1 MEGGMG
7 WEGKCKNFT
16 INNYILNFKE
26 GLEEKLSTY
35 ILLTVYFSYQFLICN
50 KALHE
55 ANNC

>member
-1 MEGGMG
+1 MVWG

-26 GLEEKLSTY
+26 GLEEKLSTH